1 MSRARG
7 WLPAWHHVPERGG
20 CPPSLSPHPTSPVS
34 GIVGAGLLD
43 ANKPPEN
50 ISLNMTSVLA
60 VYSMLFMRFA
70 WMVKPR
76 NYLLL
81 SCHASNEGVQLY
93 QLQRKLAFDAAGGAA
108 GAAGAAGAGGAAA
121 PMK

>member
-1 MSRARG
+1 
-7 WLPAWHHVPERGG
+7 
-20 CPPSLSPHPTSPVS
+20 
-34 GIVGAGLLD
+34 
-43 ANKPPEN
+43 
-50 ISLNMTSVLA
+50 MTSVLA

-81 SCHASNEGVQLY
+81 SCHASNEAVQLY

-108 GAAGAAGAGGAAA
+108 GAAGAASAAGAGGAAA